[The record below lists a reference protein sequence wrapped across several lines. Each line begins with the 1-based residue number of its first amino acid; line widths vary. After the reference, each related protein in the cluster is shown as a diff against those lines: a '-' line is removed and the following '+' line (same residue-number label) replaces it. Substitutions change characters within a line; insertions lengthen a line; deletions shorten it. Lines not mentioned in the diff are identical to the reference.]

1 MIPRSPAR
9 LGSRYAWFIVALLW
23 VVALLNYLDRQVIF
37 SILPLL
43 RADMKLSAFQLGL
56 LSTVFLWVYG
66 ALSPFGGYLADR
78 FGARRV
84 ILFGLFTWSLTTWAT
99 GLSRNYSELLLARG
113 AMGMS
118 EACYLPAGLALI
130 ASVHGR
136 RTRSLATG
144 VHFSGLYFGLIIGG
158 AGGAW
163 VAERHGWRSV
173 FVILGIVGVV
183 YSIFFKYAL
192 RPDADTK
199 QSDTSPMPSISSALA
214 QLLRLP
220 AFGILCVVF
229 AGMAIANWLVFTWL
243 PLFLFERYRMS
254 LPEAGFVATFYSQV
268 GCLIGMVAGGWL
280 ADRWSQKSVWARI
293 ATQILSLAAA
303 APALFLV
310 GRAGSLVVVITS
322 LMIFGM
328 GRAAYDCNIM
338 PSLCQIAPEQLRAT
352 GYGIFNCLG
361 CIAGGVMAAVAG
373 WMKTNFGLGYSFYVA
388 AAILLG
394 SALLLTLLP
403 AFPSK
408 LMPVNGPSDILDPMI
423 SPARCVS
430 ELQS

>member
-1 MIPRSPAR
+1 MSGGLTP
-9 LGSRYAWFIVALLW
+9 RYAWFVVDLLW

-43 RADMKLSAFQLGL
+43 RSDLKLSSIQMGL

-66 ALSPFGGYLADR
+66 ALSPFAGYLADR

-84 ILFGLFTWSLTTWAT
+84 ILVSLFIWSVTTWAT
-99 GLSRNYSELLLARG
+99 GLSRSYSQLLVARG

-130 ASVHGR
+130 ASLHGR

-144 VHFSGLYFGLIIGG
+144 VNFSGLYIGLIVGG

-163 VAERHGWRSV
+163 VAERYGWRFLFIV
-173 FVILGIVGVV
+173 LGVAGMV

-192 RPDADTK
+192 RPTADTK
-199 QSDTSPMPSISSALA
+199 PGSSSPPRVFSSMV

-243 PLFLFERYRMS
+243 PVFLFERYKMS
-254 LPEAGFVATFYSQV
+254 LPEAGFVATFYSQA
-268 GCLIGMVAGGWL
+268 GCIIGMVAGGWV
-280 ADRWSQKSVWARI
+280 ADRWSQKSAWARI
-293 ATQILSLAAA
+293 ATQVFSLAAA

-310 GRAGSLVVVITS
+310 GRAGSLGVVIAS
-322 LMIFGM
+322 LMIFGV

-338 PSLCQIAPEQLRAT
+338 PSLCQVAPEQLRAT

-361 CIAGGVMAAVAG
+361 CIAGGIMAAVAG
-373 WMKTNFGLGYSFYVA
+373 WLKTNLGLGYSFYVA
-388 AAILLG
+388 AGILLL
-394 SALLLTLLP
+394 SALLLALLP

-408 LMPVNGPSDILDPMI
+408 LMSAEGPRDIPASTI
-423 SPARCVS
+423 SPAIV
-430 ELQS
+430 

>member
-1 MIPRSPAR
+1 MSAGLIP
-9 LGSRYAWFIVALLW
+9 RYAWFVVGLLW

-43 RADMKLSAFQLGL
+43 RSDLKLSNIQLGL

-66 ALSPFGGYLADR
+66 TLSPFAGYLADR
-78 FGARRV
+78 FGARRL
-84 ILFGLFTWSLTTWAT
+84 ILISLFIWSVTTWAT
-99 GLSRNYSELLLARG
+99 GLSRSYSQLLLARG

-130 ASVHGR
+130 ASLHGR

-144 VHFSGLYFGLIIGG
+144 VNFSGLYVGLIVGG
-158 AGGAW
+158 GGGAW
-163 VAERHGWRSV
+163 VAERYGWRFLFIV
-173 FVILGIVGVV
+173 LGIAGIV
-183 YSIFFKYAL
+183 YSMFLKYAL
-192 RPDADTK
+192 RPTADTK
-199 QSDTSPMPSISSALA
+199 PGTSPPRVFSSMV

-243 PLFLFERYRMS
+243 PLFLFERYKMS
-254 LPEAGFVATFYSQV
+254 LSEAGFMATFYSQV
-268 GCLIGMVAGGWL
+268 GCMIGMVAGAWL
-280 ADRWSQKSVWARI
+280 ADRWSRKSAWARI
-293 ATQILSLAAA
+293 ATQVFSLAAA

-310 GRAGSLVVVITS
+310 GRAGSLGVVVAS
-322 LMIFGM
+322 LMVFGV

-361 CIAGGVMAAVAG
+361 CIAGGIMAAVAG
-373 WMKTNFGLGYSFYVA
+373 WMKTNIGIGYSFYVA
-388 AAILLG
+388 GGILLL
-394 SALLLTLLP
+394 SALLLVLLP

-408 LMPVNGPSDILDPMI
+408 LMPAEGFRDIPGPTI
-423 SPARCVS
+423 SPAIV
-430 ELQS
+430 